1 MNAARLARASTPSGP
16 SAEAAARAT
25 TPARSLIRSATIIG
39 LAFVASRILGLA
51 REVILAREFG
61 TSGEYDAYVSA
72 FRVPDLLFLIV
83 MAGSF
88 GSAFIPVFAG
98 FLGRGEHVRAWR
110 LASVVLNLSA
120 LTMLG
125 AALVAFVFAGPL
137 VRWVVAPGLDA
148 EYRAIATETMRILL
162 LSPIFL
168 GLGIAAKGILE
179 AQDRFTLPALAP
191 VLYNLAIIGGALLL
205 APSLG
210 VYGVAWGVAVGAVGH
225 LLVQVP
231 GLIRSGMRYRPV
243 LDLRVEGLREV
254 GRLLL
259 PRLIGQAAFQVNFI
273 VVNAFASHAGEGRV
287 SALNYAWQLMM
298 LPHGVLAL
306 SISTVIFPTMARLFD
321 QGRIEE
327 LRATFAGA
335 VRPLLFLTLPASIGL
350 FLFRTP
356 IVQTVLQFGEFDE
369 RSTRLATA
377 PLAFLAPGLAGYAL
391 AEVLTRAFYAMHDT
405 RTPVV
410 AGVGTIV
417 LNVLLSAALVGPFG
431 HAALAFSLSLTTGVE
446 ALVLLMVLERRL
458 GGSLS
463 TFADWFGRVAT
474 ASAVMALVAFAMQ
487 VPLERATE
495 PENGPRLVQ
504 IALLLYA
511 VGVAAFAYV
520 VSARL
525 LAVPEVERMLGGVAA
540 RVPLVGRLLYPA
552 RGRR

>member
-16 SAEAAARAT
+16 SAEAAPRAT
-25 TPARSLIRSATIIG
+25 TPARSLTQSATIIG
-39 LAFVASRILGLA
+39 LAFVASRVLGLA

-148 EYRAIATETMRILL
+148 EYRAIATDTMRILL

-205 APSLG
+205 APSFG

-243 LDLRVEGLREV
+243 LDLRVDGLREV

-273 VVNAFASHAGEGRV
+273 VVNAFASQAGEGRV

-321 QGRIEE
+321 QGRIDE

-377 PLAFLAPGLAGYAL
+377 PLAFLALGLAGYAL

-405 RTPVV
+405 RTPVI

-446 ALVLLMVLERRL
+446 ALVLLVVLERRL

-463 TFADWFGRVAT
+463 AFADWFGRVAT

-511 VGVAAFAYV
+511 VGVAAFAYI

-525 LAVPEVERMLGGVAA
+525 LAVPEVERMLGGLAA
-540 RVPLVGRLLYPA
+540 RVPLARRLLFPA